1 MDFKALPL
9 PELLDRLEA
18 FHGSQAPCW
27 PVDPY
32 EFLVWW
38 HCGYPASDER
48 CARGWQALKSQ
59 IGIQPAKLLAASQAK
74 LAVALKA
81 GGMVPEI
88 RALRLQQIAQRVV
101 QELDGDLSSLFT
113 GRISAVRTAL
123 KRFPGI
129 SDPGADRILLF
140 AGVVPIAAVPSNC
153 PHVPVRMIH
162 GLEHENYSATYREA
176 QGLIED
182 EVPEQIHARQ
192 RAYLLLK
199 VHGQTICKS
208 KPRCDECP
216 VSASCAYERGRLPQ
230 GGNLQRR
237 AAGTDSTQK

>member
-1 MDFKALPL
+1 MVFKALPL

-18 FHGSQAPCW
+18 FHGPQEPCW

-48 CARGWQALKSQ
+48 CARGWQALTSQ
-59 IGIQPAKLLAASQAK
+59 IGMQPAQLLAASQAK
-74 LAVALKA
+74 LAAVLKA
-81 GGMVPEI
+81 GGMVPEV

-101 QELDGDLSSLFT
+101 QEFDGDLSRLFT

-123 KRFPGI
+123 KKFPGI

-140 AGVVPIAAVPSNC
+140 ARVAPLAAVPSNC
-153 PHVPVRMIH
+153 PHVTVRMML
-162 GLEHENYSATYREA
+162 GQERENYSATYREA

-182 EVPEQIHARQ
+182 EVPEEFHSRQ
-192 RAYLLLK
+192 RAFLLLK
-199 VHGQTICKS
+199 AHGQTICKA
-208 KPRCDECP
+208 KPRCDQCP
-216 VSASCAYERGRLPQ
+216 VSTACAY
-230 GGNLQRR
+230 
-237 AAGTDSTQK
+237 AAGKDRGGDRQKGE